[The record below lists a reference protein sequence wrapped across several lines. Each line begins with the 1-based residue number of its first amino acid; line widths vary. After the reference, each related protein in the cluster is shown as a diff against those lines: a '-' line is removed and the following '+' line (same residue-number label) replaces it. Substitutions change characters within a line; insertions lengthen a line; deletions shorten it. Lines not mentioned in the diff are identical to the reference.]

1 MKSRSGGGA
10 WKRCE
15 SAEQRKNNKFDENR
29 LFAVDILRKIPIISL
44 VVADA
49 VRQATMSRADS
60 SAGEHLPYTQGVV
73 GSKPIPPTKSATRVE
88 L

>member
-1 MKSRSGGGA
+1 M
-10 WKRCE
+10 
-15 SAEQRKNNKFDENR
+15 
-29 LFAVDILRKIPIISL
+29 VDMSEGIGIITN

-49 VRQATMSRADS
+49 VRLAMRADS

-73 GSKPIPPTKSATRVE
+73 GSKPIPPTIQPKKVE